1 MPRPIGG
8 SRPRDGRAVGDSFYL
23 PSFGG
28 LPDVLSLPCPAYV
41 LPVEDMF
48 GGVGVGWAAL
58 APAGGGGGG
67 AGWAVLATPVDDAD
81 RHRRAPRSQRQV
93 HLTRARGGRG
103 AHYDASSAAARCFPP
118 SV

>member
-41 LPVEDMF
+41 LPVEDVF
-48 GGVGVGWAAL
+48 
-58 APAGGGGGG
+58 GGGG
-67 AGWAVLATPVDDAD
+67 AGWAALAPPP
-81 RHRRAPRSQRQV
+81 RAEAEAYREHHHQR
-93 HLTRARGGRG
+93 L
-103 AHYDASSAAARCFPP
+103 
-118 SV
+118 